1 MFRPPR
7 VSRGRALPQRDLQLH
22 LSVQPRLSGW
32 LIQNDNLTDGIDGD
46 RGGGTDNYYGDDK
59 GDDLGDDSQ

>member
-1 MFRPPR
+1 MMNLMMRKVNF
-7 VSRGRALPQRDLQLH
+7 LIKH

-32 LIQNDNLTDGIDGD
+32 LIQNYNLTDGIDGD
-46 RGGGTDNYYGDDK
+46 RGGGTDNYYGDEK